1 MKIKFSLLFMLLVC
15 NSIVYSQQKPTIIQA
30 SNEDFISYISQFDNE
45 LIIDVRD
52 SSDFDNRIIK
62 GSIYAATCE
71 QMVKITDTLDYD
83 TPLLVYCFKGKRS
96 QKACEELIS
105 KGFKIVINL
114 KQGLGEWDEKKNPL
128 ETIHNK

>member
-1 MKIKFSLLFMLLVC
+1 MKSKIVLLFLLI
-15 NSIVYSQQKPTIIQA
+15 NGTYAYSQKLGAIIQA
-30 SNEDFISYISQFDNE
+30 SGEEFVNYISEYGNE
-45 LIIDVRD
+45 VIIDVRD
-52 SSDFDNRIIK
+52 SSDFNNRIIK

-83 TPLLVYCFKGKRS
+83 TPLLVYCFKGQRS

-105 KGFKIVINL
+105 KGFKVVINL